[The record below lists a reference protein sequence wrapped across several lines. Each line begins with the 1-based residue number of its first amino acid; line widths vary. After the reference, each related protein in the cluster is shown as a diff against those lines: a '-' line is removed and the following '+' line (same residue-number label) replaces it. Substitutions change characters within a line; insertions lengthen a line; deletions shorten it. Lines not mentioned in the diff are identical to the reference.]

1 MQRQWTQEQKDYII
15 KSYTIDGLTCTEIAR
30 KFGAKPDTIS
40 KYLKSWGIEIK
51 KAKTK
56 NRLLKHDYF
65 SIIDS
70 PTKAYFLGL
79 LFADGNIALDPE
91 NKRSPAIR
99 IELSEEDQEILILFQ
114 KELNSNSSLRYDKRS
129 GRPRGTYSF
138 SVRSQQLADDL
149 AKFNIV
155 PNKTYVVTSIIFPDK
170 YLIDFLRGYIDGD
183 GSIFYSCNSWH
194 INITGH
200 TESVIKQFQEKID
213 LLINKNPHNKITNYN
228 NVYKAVWNGEDAI
241 KLCKLLYN
249 NDHIALTRK
258 RAKAMA
264 AQEDK
269 RVEDIV

>member
-1 MQRQWTQEQKDYII
+1 MQRQWTQEQKGYII

-40 KYLKSWGIEIK
+40 KYLKSWGIV
-51 KAKTK
+51 
-56 NRLLKHDYF
+56 
-65 SIIDS
+65 
-70 PTKAYFLGL
+70 
-79 LFADGNIALDPE
+79 
-91 NKRSPAIR
+91 
-99 IELSEEDQEILILFQ
+99 LFQ
-114 KELNSNSSLRYDKRS
+114 KELNSNASLKYDKRS
-129 GRPRGTYSF
+129 ERPHGTYSF

-155 PNKTYVVTSIIFPDK
+155 PNKTYVVTNIVFPDN

-183 GSIFYSCNSWH
+183 GSIFYSNNSWH

-200 TESVIKQFQEKID
+200 TESIIKQFQEKID
-213 LLINKNPHNKITNYN
+213 LLINKNSHNKITNYN
-228 NVYKAVWNGEDAI
+228 NVYKAVWNGQDAI
-241 KLCKLLYN
+241 KLCELLYN
-249 NDHIALTRK
+249 NNHIALTRK